1 MTSAQIQAM
10 PQEKFLLVAVNLLHT
25 AFVEAARTEAKKLYN
40 EISQGS
46 IVHLTSV
53 KLADDSIARF
63 DLSLAH
69 GEYQGSLNYGAFRAS
84 LTTLIGNISKALSEE
99 KELRVF
105 NALNGGNAMIFGIT
119 AVTHEDDKPN
129 VMVLAADTAQDG
141 GGTTLQLM
149 YLNPEQFMGAKT
161 NAGADEQD

>member
-1 MTSAQIQAM
+1 MASSQIQSM
-10 PQEKFLLVAVNLLHT
+10 PQEKFLLVAVNLLHA
-25 AFVEAARTEAKKLYN
+25 AFVEAARTEAKNLYN

-53 KLADDSIARF
+53 RLADDSIARF
-63 DLSLAH
+63 DVSLAH

-84 LTTLIGNISKALSEE
+84 LTSLIGNISKVLSEE

-105 NALNGGNAMIFGIT
+105 SSLNGGNAMIFGIT
-119 AVTHEDDKPN
+119 AVTHEDNKPN
-129 VMVLAADTAQDG
+129 VMVLAADTGQEG

-149 YLNPEQFMGAKT
+149 YLNPEQFAGSET
-161 NAGADEQD
+161 NAGANQAN

>member
-1 MTSAQIQAM
+1 MTSSQIQAM

-69 GEYQGSLNYGAFRAS
+69 GEYQG
-84 LTTLIGNISKALSEE
+84 
-99 KELRVF
+99 
-105 NALNGGNAMIFGIT
+105 
-119 AVTHEDDKPN
+119 
-129 VMVLAADTAQDG
+129 
-141 GGTTLQLM
+141 
-149 YLNPEQFMGAKT
+149 
-161 NAGADEQD
+161 